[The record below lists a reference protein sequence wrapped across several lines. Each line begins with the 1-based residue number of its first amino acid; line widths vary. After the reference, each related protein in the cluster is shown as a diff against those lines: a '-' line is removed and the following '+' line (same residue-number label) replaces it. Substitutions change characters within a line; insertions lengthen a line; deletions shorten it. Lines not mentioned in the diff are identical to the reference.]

1 MLMFVIF
8 MILEHLIYMYTY
20 IILWC
25 FCRKLCIKT
34 GQLARFADG
43 SAVVQVMYKFVCFHN
58 LM

>member
-1 MLMFVIF
+1 MFVIF